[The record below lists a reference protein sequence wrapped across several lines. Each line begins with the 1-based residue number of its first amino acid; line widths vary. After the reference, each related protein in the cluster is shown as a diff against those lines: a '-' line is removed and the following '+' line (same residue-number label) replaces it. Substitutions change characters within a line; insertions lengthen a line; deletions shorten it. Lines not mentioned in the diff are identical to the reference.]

1 MKKLLSLFLVIA
13 LAFTLCVGVL
23 AEEPAAETAGEMAGQ
38 IVILHTN
45 DVHGAIDG
53 YAKVAALKAE
63 YEAKG
68 AEVLLMDA
76 GDYIQ
81 GTTSVSV
88 SKGATA
94 VELMNLAGYDLA
106 TLGNHEFDYGMDNL
120 QTILEKAE
128 FGVVAANI
136 QLNGKAAFDANKVF
150 ELADGTKVG
159 VFGLATP
166 ETATKANPAMIKG
179 VTFLAGDE
187 LYACAE
193 EQVKA
198 LTEAGCDYIICL
210 GHLGID
216 SESEPNR
223 SIDVLSKVTG
233 IDVFIDG
240 HSHSDYEAVK
250 AATNGTGKVGDT
262 LITSTG
268 TAAANVGVVTISKDG
283 ITVSSVD
290 LSKYEGSVKTVA
302 DRAAAI
308 KAEIE
313 AEYGAVFAKT
323 EVDLNGERDPGNRTE
338 ETNLGDL
345 IADAILWQASKD
357 GSLPVAKENVVAIT
371 NGGGIRASIA
381 KGDITKND
389 VNTVLPFGNTV
400 TYVTVSGEV
409 LLEALEASTYCT
421 PEAVGAFPQVA
432 GIEFTVDTS
441 KAYDQGEQYPGST
454 YYGPKSINRVT
465 ITSINGKDFD
475 PKATYVVVTND
486 FMAAGGDTYY
496 AFTTSANIVDTGIPM
511 DEALMSYITEELDG
525 VITAEKY
532 GEPQGRIT
540 VKAAETGVFTDVAS
554 TAWYYEAVMTAYEN
568 EIMNGV
574 TDTTFEPLT
583 AMNRAMLV
591 TMLYRMEGSPA
602 VEGNVSEIF
611 TDCKDGSY
619 YANAVLW
626 AYENKI
632 VSGRG
637 ETSFEPLATMTR
649 QEMAVIL
656 YNYSVFKGAA
666 EVTEPE
672 LAYADAESVA
682 SWALAAVDYCTDAK
696 LMNGVTDT
704 TFDPTG
710 SANRAMG
717 ATVMVRILE
726 AAA

>member
-193 EQVKA
+193 QQVKA

-290 LSKYEGSVKTVA
+290 LSKYEGSVKAVA